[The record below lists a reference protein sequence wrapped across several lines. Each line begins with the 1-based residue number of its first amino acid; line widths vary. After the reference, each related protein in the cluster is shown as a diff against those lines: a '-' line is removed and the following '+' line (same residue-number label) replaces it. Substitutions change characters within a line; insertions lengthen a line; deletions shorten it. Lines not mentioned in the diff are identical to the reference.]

1 MDPLSAEAFI
11 RDLYTGILNRVPEQ
25 QELSHWISVVTGG
38 EPLAAVVSKF
48 VNCDENREKQRIPAA
63 FPAGHYYSPVVDPD
77 IARPYVARNRNLPP
91 GALSGID
98 VDPAPMLGFWRR
110 NRAAMVAAPF
120 GSGGGRYSYINDYPP
135 MDATVLYAMICEIK
149 PRRIIEIGCGHSTL
163 CMLDA
168 ADRAG
173 LADLELTCIDPDS
186 KRLLNLLR
194 PGDVSRINL
203 MHLPVQDVSLDLFAS
218 LSAGDILF
226 IDSAHVLKTGSDV
239 HFELFEILPALPAG
253 VFIHFHDVVYPFEY
267 PDGFIFERGYS
278 WNEAYAL
285 RAFLMYNERFRI
297 IFWGSLFAHVY
308 PYEVGSVSPEFL
320 LNTGGSIWIR
330 KGSP

>member
-1 MDPLSAEAFI
+1 MDPVSAEEFI
-11 RDLYTGILNRVPEQ
+11 RDLYTGILNRVPEE

-48 VNCDENREKQRIPAA
+48 VNCDENREKHRIPVA
-63 FPAGHYYSPVVDPD
+63 FPPGHYYSPVVDPE

-91 GALSGID
+91 GALTGID
-98 VDPAPMLGFWRR
+98 VDPAPMLEFWQR

-120 GSGGGRYSYINDYPP
+120 AAGTGRYSYISDYPP
-135 MDATVLYAMICEIK
+135 MDATVLYAMITEIK
-149 PRRIIEIGCGHSTL
+149 PRRIIEIGCGYSTL

-173 LADLELTCIDPDS
+173 LADLELTCIDPYPE
-186 KRLLNLLR
+186 RLLKLLR
-194 PGDVSRINL
+194 PGDLARINL
-203 MHLPVQDVSLDLFAS
+203 VHRPVQDVSPEVFSS
-218 LSAGDILF
+218 LTAGDILF

-239 HFELFEILPALPAG
+239 HYELFEILPALADG

-285 RAFLMYNERFRI
+285 RAFLMYNEQFRI
-297 IFWGSLFAHVY
+297 VFWGSLFARAFPH
-308 PYEVGSVSPEFL
+308 EVGSLSSEFL
-320 LNTGGSIWIR
+320 LNTGGSIWLR
-330 KGSP
+330 KGPP